1 MRSMTGFGAGAH
13 AFGSGRVLV
22 ELRTVNHRFLDVRTR
37 IPRELGDL
45 GTFVEQLCRDHIAR
59 GRIDVSLRAEG
70 IAVGALVLD
79 RERARAAY
87 RSLAELRD
95 ELAPG
100 AEVPLSLLAVVPDLF
115 VPADSGSAEAL
126 REATRAAFLASVA
139 ALDGMRER
147 EGAALADD
155 LIERLGTVAR
165 LVVDVREREPEVRE
179 SHRRRLQARAERWKK
194 DLELPV
200 DEGRLEQ
207 ELLLFADRSD
217 VAEELTRLDVHAKEL
232 GSLFAATGPVGRKL
246 DFLLQEMS
254 REVNTI
260 GSKAQ
265 DAAIAHAVVAL
276 KTEIERMREQAQN
289 VE

>member
-1 MRSMTGFGAGAH
+1 MTGFGAGGH
-13 AFGSGRVLV
+13 PCGSGRVLI
-22 ELRTVNHRFLDVRTR
+22 ELRTVNHRFVDVRTR
-37 IPRELGDL
+37 APRELADL
-45 GTFVEQLCRDHIAR
+45 GTFVEQLCRDHVAR

-70 IAVGALVLD
+70 IAVGAPTLD

-95 ELAPG
+95 EIAPG
-100 AEVPLSLLAVVPDLF
+100 AEVPLSLLGVVPDLF
-115 VPADSGSAEAL
+115 VPADISSAEEL
-126 REATRAAFLASVA
+126 REATRAAFHLAVA
-139 ALDGMRER
+139 ELDTMRER
-147 EGAALADD
+147 EGAALAKD
-155 LIERLGTVAR
+155 LAERLGTVAH

-179 SHRRRLQARAERWKK
+179 AHRRRLQARAERWKK
-194 DLELPV
+194 DLDLPV
-200 DEGRLEQ
+200 DGARLEQ

-217 VAEELTRLDVHAKEL
+217 LAEELTRLDVHGKEVGL
-232 GSLFAATGPVGRKL
+232 LLVTSGPVGRKL

-265 DAAIAHAVVAL
+265 DAAIAHAIVAM

>member
-59 GRIDVSLRAEG
+59 GRIDVSLRADG
-70 IAVGALVLD
+70 IAVNPLVLD
-79 RERARAAY
+79 RERAREAY
-87 RSLAELRD
+87 RSLCELRD
-95 ELAPG
+95 ELAPN

-115 VPADSGSAEAL
+115 AAADGGCDEAL
-126 REATRAAFLASVA
+126 RDSTRAAFRAAVV
-139 ALDGMRER
+139 ALDAMRDR
-147 EGAALADD
+147 EGAALAQD
-155 LIERLGTVAR
+155 LAERLGTISGLVAE
-165 LVVDVREREPEVRE
+165 VRQREPEVLE
-179 SHRRRLQARAERWKK
+179 SHRRRLHTRAERWKK

-200 DEGRLEQ
+200 DEVRLEQ
-207 ELLLFADRSD
+207 ELLLLVDRSD
-217 VAEELTRLDVHAKEL
+217 VAEELTRLDVHSKEL
-232 GSLFAATGPVGRKL
+232 GSLCASAGPMGRKL

-254 REVNTI
+254 REVNTV